1 MPPSLST
8 RKSLVLCL
16 SGHDPTGGAGLHAD
30 IEAVAACGGHALSII
45 TAHTVQDT
53 LNVSRVDP
61 VAPML
66 LAAQI
71 ETLIQDCEINAI
83 KIGLIGDPAQ
93 VPAIASAAQ
102 RLQVPLVLDPVLR
115 AGGGANLAGA
125 ATVAAM
131 QARLFPLTTVLTPNA
146 AEARRLAPNAD
157 TLNASAQAL
166 LDMGCANVLITG
178 GDEPGTTVTNTWH
191 RPGHAARA
199 YTWPR
204 LPETFHGAGCTLA
217 AAIAALLAQGLEIGA
232 ALEQAQAYTH
242 QTLLRAR
249 RIGKGRAIPG
259 RLP

>member
-1 MPPSLST
+1 MPPSLYA
-8 RKSLVLCL
+8 RKPLVLCL
-16 SGHDPTGGAGLHAD
+16 SGHDPTGGAGIHAD
-30 IEAVAACGGHALSII
+30 IEAIAACGGHALSLI

-53 LNVSRVDP
+53 VNVSRLDP
-61 VAPML
+61 VAPIL

-71 ETLIQDCEINAI
+71 EALIEDCEISAI
-83 KIGLIGDPAQ
+83 KIGLLGDAAQ
-93 VPAIASAAQ
+93 VSVIAAAAR
-102 RLQVPLVLDPVLR
+102 RLRVPLVLDPVLR
-115 AGGGANLAGA
+115 AGGGANLAAA

-131 QARLFPLTTVLTPNA
+131 QTQLFALTTVLTPNA

-166 LDMGCANVLITG
+166 LDAGCGNVLITG
-178 GDEPGTTVTNTWH
+178 GDEPGDTVINSWH
-191 RPGHAARA
+191 RPGHAAKA

-217 AAIAALLAQGLEIGA
+217 AAIAALLAQGQEIDA
-232 ALEQAQAYTH
+232 ALEQAQSYTH
-242 QTLLRAR
+242 KALLRAR